1 MIMEQKIMTPIGE
14 RKVNRFIIDL
24 FHEMPTAPAKKCN
37 LKNVVWTEKEGKL
50 VTIVKGV
57 S

>member
-1 MIMEQKIMTPIGE
+1 MEQKIMTPIGE